1 MNTIKLKKYKQYNE
15 DEILG
20 LYNSVG
26 WVNFTNNPEML
37 RNAFNNSLTIV
48 GAYEDERLIGIIRV
62 VGDGHSI
69 IYIQDIIVLPE
80 YQRKGIGSR
89 MLKEILSL
97 YAHVYQKNLLTE
109 NQPNTVE
116 FYKKMNFVPDYE
128 MGCVAFGNFTIN

>member
-26 WVNFTNNPEML
+26 WVNYTNNPEKL

-80 YQRKGIGSR
+80 YQRKGIGSL

-97 YAHVYQKNLLTE
+97 YANVYQKILLTE
-109 NQPNTVE
+109 NQPNTVD
-116 FYKKMNFVPDYE
+116 FYKKMNFIPDYE